1 MIRYGNPYFTIIL
14 QWLPWHRC
22 FSYIQHIWL
31 FQRFVMAGVGGWI
44 SPLLLI
50 WQEYLISSKKPSPG
64 RTGVVDVMTNRIF
77 NLDGWKHVSPTLRI
91 IYGRRY
97 VPYQDGGVMKALQS
111 YEVTS
116 LVNNKIT
123 NSMYNVGQ
131 FISFQLFGSLF
142 ADYFSAQLYPNSK

>member
-1 MIRYGNPYFTIIL
+1 M
-14 QWLPWHRC
+14 
-22 FSYIQHIWL
+22 
-31 FQRFVMAGVGGWI
+31 
-44 SPLLLI
+44 
-50 WQEYLISSKKPSPG
+50 
-64 RTGVVDVMTNRIF
+64 
-77 NLDGWKHVSPTLRI
+77 SPTLRI

-131 FISFQLFGSLF
+131 FISFKLFGSLF

>member
-50 WQEYLISSKKPSPG
+50 WQEYLISSKSHL
-64 RTGVVDVMTNRIF
+64 
-77 NLDGWKHVSPTLRI
+77 LDGRVLLMSWQIEFLIWMDENMCHQHYEFIMAADMFPIKMGVSWKLYR
-91 IYGRRY
+91 
-97 VPYQDGGVMKALQS
+97 VMKS
-111 YEVTS
+111 PRS
-116 LVNNKIT
+116 WIIT